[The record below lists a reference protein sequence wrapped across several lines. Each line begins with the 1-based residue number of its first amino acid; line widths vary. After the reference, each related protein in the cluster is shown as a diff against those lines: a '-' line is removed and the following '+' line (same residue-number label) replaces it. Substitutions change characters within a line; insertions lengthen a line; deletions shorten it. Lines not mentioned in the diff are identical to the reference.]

1 MKLPA
6 EFLALAVILV
16 FAGMLF
22 FVIHA
27 ARRQQQA
34 RQNVAEALGFRPWP
48 EIDPRF
54 SESVRRLQIVS
65 HPEHLEVRRAFLR
78 RQPDMQLVLFDLTN
92 THDSDSQDKTN
103 QMAVYLP
110 GEDLPEFSLFPRFD
124 EIGDGWLANLAEKA
138 VKGLMEMG
146 LTRAGQMQLDFFEQP
161 VFNRRFIVSA
171 SDEQRVYAFL
181 TQERAGQ
188 LCDLPPGVMLQVG
201 GDLIL
206 IDRMNL
212 DRQQRTPQDE
222 LRGLVDLARQ
232 AAYILTR

>member
-181 TQERAGQ
+181 TQERTGQ

>member
-1 MKLPA
+1 MKLP
-6 EFLALAVILV
+6 EGFLALAVILL
-16 FAGMLF
+16 FAMIF
-22 FVIHA
+22 FFIIRA
-27 ARRQQQA
+27 ARRQQQV
-34 RQNVAEALGFRPWP
+34 RQNAAEALGFRPWS

-54 SESVRRLQIVS
+54 SESVRRLQIIS

-78 RQPDMQLVLFDLTN
+78 RQPDMQLVIFDLTD

-110 GEDLPEFSLFPRFD
+110 GEDLPEFGLFTRFD

-146 LTRAGQMQLDFFEQP
+146 LNRANQVQLDFFDQP
-161 VFNRRFIVSA
+161 EFNRRFIVSA

-181 TQERAGQ
+181 TPERTTR
-188 LCDLPPGVMLQVG
+188 LCDLPPGIMLQVG

-212 DRQQRTPQDE
+212 DRQQRAPQED
-222 LRGLVDLARQ
+222 LRGLVNLARQ
-232 AAYILTR
+232 TAYILTR